1 MAKKEIKE
9 EKKVEEKK
17 TNEPTLVR
25 EGPLS
30 GEYHFAEIE
39 GSVGAGSLEEAIEKA
54 RELMLKNPGVLK

>member
-1 MAKKEIKE
+1 MAKKKVE
-9 EKKVEEKK
+9 EKIEEKK
-17 TNEPTLVR
+17 TNEPTFVR

-30 GEYHFAEIE
+30 GEYYFAEIN